1 MTIGEAIKIK
11 ERKGD
16 EFLQT
21 DPDDIDEADRLL
33 IEAGKRLELGRGIG
47 LPRFDALLPGET
59 EE

>member
-1 MTIGEAIKIK
+1 MKIGEAIEIK

-21 DPDDIDEADRLL
+21 DPDDIDEADRLSIAAL
-33 IEAGKRLELGRGIG
+33 RQLEG
-47 LPRFDALLPGET
+47 LRHLPYGSPLPLLRGET